1 MMSSTEIE
9 IKLPVVRLTD
19 VRAKLDDIGALLV
32 TPRTLERNWRFDT
45 PDGELTRTGRV
56 LRVRS
61 AQAATMTYKQRTG
74 KRLTRREIEID
85 ISSADR
91 ATELLKGLG
100 YEVILVYE
108 KYREVF
114 KVEDTEIMLDEIP
127 FGCFVE
133 IEGPDEAALRQAADR
148 LGLAWAAG
156 IDISYLQLFEQ
167 LKKRGRLNAANMTFA
182 EFENIPSNSITLL
195 GLRDALSGHQIQG

>member
-1 MMSSTEIE
+1 M
-9 IKLPVVRLTD
+9 
-19 VRAKLDDIGALLV
+19 
-32 TPRTLERNWRFDT
+32 
-45 PDGELTRTGRV
+45 
-56 LRVRS
+56 
-61 AQAATMTYKQRTG
+61 
-74 KRLTRREIEID
+74 
-85 ISSADR
+85 
-91 ATELLKGLG
+91 LKGLG

-167 LKKRGRLNAANMTFA
+167 LKNRGRLNAANMTFA